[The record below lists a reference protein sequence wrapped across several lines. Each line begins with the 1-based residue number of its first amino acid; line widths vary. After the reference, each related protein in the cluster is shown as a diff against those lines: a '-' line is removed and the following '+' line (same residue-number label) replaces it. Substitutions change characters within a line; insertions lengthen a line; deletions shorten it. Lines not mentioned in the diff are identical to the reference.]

1 MNCPYC
7 QKVINAFTGL
17 QELQKFQKH
26 LARCRKNPANLPEPD
41 IERGPVAENP
51 TEKQAKAALLST
63 AKRRHN
69 TLNDALEIRA
79 ESGQ

>member
-7 QKVINAFTGL
+7 NRVIHAFTGL

-26 LARCRKNPANLPEPD
+26 LQKCRKYPGNIRETIPAVPDNPPA
-41 IERGPVAENP
+41 A
-51 TEKQAKAALLST
+51 QAAQVVRSV
-63 AKRRHN
+63 RRPA
-69 TLNDALEIRA
+69 TFMDALEIRA

>member
-7 QKVINAFTGL
+7 NKVINAFTGL

-26 LARCRKNPANLPEPD
+26 LTKCRKNPANLPELPPP
-41 IERGPVAENP
+41 GPVVDNP
-51 TEKQAKAALLST
+51 TEAQAKAALLST
-63 AKRRHN
+63 QKRRQN
-69 TLNDALEIRA
+69 TMMDALEIRA